1 MEAPHRLEATLIKWY
16 EFIKTMLNKLIY
28 FFTNGENTK
37 ISRIQE
43 FLINERRSFFFE

>member
-16 EFIKTMLNKLIY
+16 EFIKTMLNKLV

-37 ISRIQE
+37 TSRIQE
-43 FLINERRSFFFE
+43 FFINERR